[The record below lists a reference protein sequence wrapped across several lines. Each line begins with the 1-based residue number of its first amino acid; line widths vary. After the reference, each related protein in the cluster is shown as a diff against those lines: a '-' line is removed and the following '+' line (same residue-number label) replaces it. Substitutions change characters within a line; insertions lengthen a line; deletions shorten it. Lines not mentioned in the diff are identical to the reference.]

1 MKASKK
7 GLHISAYNY
16 AYFSLSLQKDDMNK
30 TNLFDCTVYCLFCIT
45 CKVTKQIQRKKY
57 T

>member
-7 GLHISAYNY
+7 GHISAYNY